1 MKKIALK
8 ISRVIGW
15 VLVVCIGVPAAGII
29 LVTIGEV
36 KSWHQLYRLI
46 TFDYMSFVD
55 SLDAGGAAND
65 FFVALAGLTISATVW
80 VMLTYKSPAR
90 IPRIVASVVFA
101 FLAFCLVYG
110 VANTRVGQVP
120 DYLRSAPTAK

>member
-1 MKKIALK
+1 MKKIAFK

-15 VLVVCIGVPAAGII
+15 VLVVCFGVPATGIV
-29 LVTIGEV
+29 LATIGQI

-65 FFVALAGLTISATVW
+65 FFVALAGLAIASTVW

-101 FLAFCLVYG
+101 FVAFCLVYG
-110 VANTRVGQVP
+110 VANTRVGQMP
-120 DYLRSAPTAK
+120 DYLRFAPTAK